1 MRIKAVL
8 RDTDILQLEAGSKE
22 RILAAA
28 KKNADRV
35 INWTSLLKVMG
46 LVLEERTKML
56 DILAGSKVK
65 IWLITDSDQH
75 LIFLTE
81 GKEGPPELAGYRW
94 Q

>member
-28 KKNADRV
+28 KKNSDRI
-35 INWTSLLKVMG
+35 INLPSLLKVMG
-46 LVLEERTKML
+46 MTFEDRSAMLDALKDTKMH
-56 DILAGSKVK
+56 
-65 IWLITDSDQH
+65 IWLLNDAQQH
-75 LIFLTE
+75 LIYISAK
-81 GKEGPPELAGYRW
+81 KESEFDGYNW